1 MAFTDVNTEQELR
14 DELKAGNSDL
24 RIASSFSVDGG
35 PIDLDQYS
43 VSTVRL
49 RGGGP
54 HAGAHILRR
63 FDPGELFLGME
74 AYTVD
79 WRGLTLLNHSDFA
92 GNSDPMIR
100 LDDVTGSM
108 RLMDVIQTD
117 GDGYVLGAIQAVD
130 FTMENCRV
138 HDDPGTRGLVID
150 NASNVKVIAGAYE
163 QCERAIHWKAGDGVI
178 KGVHFERQVGSEWGI
193 DVVDATN
200 LLIESNYF
208 FDSDIR
214 LQAGTTGIT
223 VAHNIY
229 WEFSSI
235 QDNGS
240 NSVFENT
247 AGGTPENTD
256 CEQ

>member
-14 DELKAGNSDL
+14 DELSAGNGDL
-24 RIASSFSVDGG
+24 RIADTFMVDST
-35 PIDLDQYS
+35 IDLDQYP

-49 RGGGP
+49 RAGGP
-54 HAGAHILRR
+54 HAGSHMLRN
-63 FDPGELFLGME
+63 FDIGELWVGTD

-79 WRGLTLLNHSDFA
+79 WRGLTMLDESGLS
-92 GNSDPMIR
+92 NSDPMIQ

-138 HDDPGTRGLVID
+138 HDDPGKRGLVID
-150 NASNVKVIAGAYE
+150 NASNVKVIAGTYE
-163 QCERAIHWKAGDGVI
+163 QCERAIHWNAGDGVI
-178 KGVHFERQVGSEWGI
+178 KGVHFERQEGSEWGI
-193 DVVDATN
+193 DVADATD

-208 FDSDIR
+208 FDSHIR
-214 LQAGTTGIT
+214 LQSGTTGIT
-223 VAHNIY
+223 VAHNIH

-240 NSVFENT
+240 NNVFENT